1 VDIRA
6 IEEKIR
12 QVMGRCQN
20 LERENALLQ
29 QQLAQ
34 VKQQI
39 NILRDQKQLAIN
51 QVEDLVAR
59 LKTFAGTNT

>member
-1 VDIRA
+1 MDIRA